1 MFTNV
6 FAHRGNL
13 GVMPAIFISL
23 GDITGLHVVGKNAEF
38 LSLDDKPPMPSQSEQ
53 FNPQEADE
61 Q

>member
-1 MFTNV
+1 
-6 FAHRGNL
+6 
-13 GVMPAIFISL
+13 MPAIFISL